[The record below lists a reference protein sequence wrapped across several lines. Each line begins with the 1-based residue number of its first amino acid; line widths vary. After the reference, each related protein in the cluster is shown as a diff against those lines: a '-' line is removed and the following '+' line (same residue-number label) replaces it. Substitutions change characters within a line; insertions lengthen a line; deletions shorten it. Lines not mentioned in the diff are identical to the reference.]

1 MAHKWKSQQADQQQ
15 SMYFFPVTEDEIL
28 KIIAKLKNK
37 KSVGMDGINVRVLKK
52 AAHIVSPY
60 LKTAFNKCVS
70 EGVFPQSMKIAKVIP
85 IFKAGEK
92 NLASNYRPIS
102 ILGNLS
108 KIFEKVIHRRLMNYL
123 EKFSILLENQYG
135 FRKKKDSIQAATLL
149 YKKIEENWISK
160 VKTNCIFVDFRKA
173 FDSVDHNVLLEK
185 LYHVGIRGI
194 SHKLLTNYL
203 ANRYQYVKIEDE
215 CSTMKQI
222 KRGVPQGSIL
232 GPLLFLVYINDLGAD
247 ENWNSEV
254 IKYADDTVMIEKLHS
269 NSDDKNLFQS
279 WINNNAVDCNYTKTK
294 FMVFEKR
301 SVNHPNIEIGGH
313 EISSCDSYKYLGI
326 HFDKK

>member
-1 MAHKWKSQQADQQQ
+1 MEIKIAKRNEVQNKIEQNPNEFYRHINKMKGADNQVKKCSDLSVDDFNNYFITACDAQNNKLAHKWKSQQADQQQ

-149 YKKIEENWISK
+149 YKK
-160 VKTNCIFVDFRKA
+160 
-173 FDSVDHNVLLEK
+173 
-185 LYHVGIRGI
+185 
-194 SHKLLTNYL
+194 
-203 ANRYQYVKIEDE
+203 
-215 CSTMKQI
+215 
-222 KRGVPQGSIL
+222 
-232 GPLLFLVYINDLGAD
+232 
-247 ENWNSEV
+247 
-254 IKYADDTVMIEKLHS
+254 
-269 NSDDKNLFQS
+269 
-279 WINNNAVDCNYTKTK
+279 
-294 FMVFEKR
+294 
-301 SVNHPNIEIGGH
+301 
-313 EISSCDSYKYLGI
+313 
-326 HFDKK
+326 